1 MFLTYP
7 AYFLAV
13 DADDHANQ
21 LAPALVTLTNF
32 QTHGD
37 EATLA
42 QFQTLSPRR
51 IPWDCHRA
59 PIRTAL

>member
-42 QFQTLSPRR
+42 QFQTLSRVVFR
-51 IPWDCHRA
+51 G
-59 PIRTAL
+59 TATVLR